1 MPPDT
6 VKQVNIR
13 FPIKFSVSAGL
24 IHLGLTAWFYIETQS
39 VKEAL
44 IFFAIGAAAVGQLTA
59 TFYTAR
65 LLGSAM
71 KSAEHADRAAERQ
84 AAHDEF
90 ILKREA
96 LRFGE
101 RWNDPAMT
109 EARATLKK
117 LVEHSKGSPNQL
129 ADYLKENDMAA
140 DHVMNFIEEMATCC
154 RYGIVDVS
162 IMKRQFDYVVILTW
176 QTLVLWIQ
184 DTRRTTNNGIWED
197 TEWLYDQWKPT

>member
-6 VKQVNIR
+6 VKQVNIS
-13 FPIKFSVSAGL
+13 FPIKFSVVAGL
-24 IHLGLTAWFYIETQS
+24 IHLGLTAWFYVETQS

-71 KSAEHADRAAERQ
+71 KSAEHADRAADRQ
-84 AAHDEF
+84 LVHDELT
-90 ILKREA
+90 LKREA

-101 RWNDPAMT
+101 RWNDPAMK
-109 EARATLKK
+109 EARATLKN
-117 LVEHSKGSPNQL
+117 LVENSKGEPNQL

-140 DHVMNFIEEMATCC
+140 GHVMNFIEEMATCC
-154 RYGIVDVS
+154 RFGLVDEP

-184 DTRRTTNNGIWED
+184 ETRRRSSNGIWED
-197 TEWLYDQWKPT
+197 TEWLYNQWKPT

>member
-6 VKQVNIR
+6 VKQVKIS
-13 FPIKFSVSAGL
+13 FAIKFSTVAGL
-24 IHLGLTAWFYIETQS
+24 IHIGLTTWFYLETQS

-71 KSAEHADRAAERQ
+71 KSAEHVESAAVRQ

-101 RWNDPAMT
+101 RWNDPGMK
-109 EARATLKK
+109 EARATLKD

-129 ADYLKENDMAA
+129 ADFLKDNDMAA
-140 DHVMNFIEEMATCC
+140 GHVMNFIEEMATCC
-154 RYGIVDVS
+154 RYGLVDVP

-184 DTRRTTNNGIWED
+184 DTQRKSNNGIWED
-197 TEWLYDQWKPT
+197 TEWLYNQWKPT